1 MNYILNKFNFVNQ
14 LYRIAICVTGMAGF
28 TDYDNYNIL
37 KFCSLLLKDQEA
49 IIILVLN

>member
-1 MNYILNKFNFVNQ
+1 M
-14 LYRIAICVTGMAGF
+14 GF

-37 KFCSLLLKDQEA
+37 NFCSLLLKDQEA